1 VTARASFTQATAVH
15 EQQRGDGAR
24 VTYAAELDPGWT
36 VGGRPN
42 GGYLLAVLGRAAVA
56 VAAHQDVLAVSAHF
70 LRPPAVAPAQL
81 GLEVLHQG
89 RSVSTV
95 RATLGQE
102 GRTCVEALFTT
113 GELDETSAHWR
124 GELEPPAIAP
134 MEDCTRLV
142 AVTEEF
148 EVPLMDQ
155 LDLRLDPGS
164 LGWTAG
170 APTGRG
176 ELLGRL
182 ALLDEPAFDPL
193 SLLVAV
199 DAFPPATFD
208 VEVSGWVPTM
218 QLSAY
223 VRARPADGPVVV
235 RHRAQ
240 VITQGRV
247 DESTTVWDRNGAVVA
262 QATQLAG
269 IRLGPRP

>member
-1 VTARASFTQATAVH
+1 MLH
-15 EQQRGDGAR
+15 E
-24 VTYAAELDPGWT
+24 
-36 VGGRPN
+36 
-42 GGYLLAVLGRAAVA
+42 
-56 VAAHQDVLAVSAHF
+56 
-70 LRPPAVAPAQL
+70 
-81 GLEVLHQG
+81 G

-95 RATLGQE
+95 RAALRQDGQ
-102 GRTCVEALFTT
+102 TCVEALVTL
-113 GELDETSAHWR
+113 GHLDETSASWR
-124 GELEPPAIAP
+124 GELEPPAVAP
-134 MEDCTRLV
+134 LEDCTRV
-142 AVTEEF
+142 IAVTEAF

-164 LGWTAG
+164 LGWTVG
-170 APTGRG
+170 TPTGRG
-176 ELLGRL
+176 ELVGRL
-182 ALLDEPAFDPL
+182 ALLDEPGFDAL

-208 VEVSGWVPTM
+208 VEMSGWVPTI

-240 VITQGRV
+240 MITQGRV

-269 IRLGPRP
+269 IRLGSRP

>member
-1 VTARASFTQATAVH
+1 VSARATFTEASAVR
-15 EQQRGDGAR
+15 EQHRDGDRA
-24 VTYAAELDPGWT
+24 TYAADLHPGWT

-42 GGYLLAVLGRAAVA
+42 GGYLLAVLGRAA
-56 VAAHQDVLAVSAHF
+56 AATSRHPDVVAVSAHF
-70 LRPPAVAPAQL
+70 LRPPAVGAAEVE
-81 GLEVLHQG
+81 LEVLHEG
-89 RSVSTV
+89 RSVSTL
-95 RATLGQE
+95 RARLREDDQ
-102 GRTCVEALFTT
+102 TCVEALVTI
-113 GELDETSAHWR
+113 GHLDETGAAWR
-124 GELEPPAIAP
+124 GDVEPPEVAP
-134 MEDCTRLV
+134 MADCTRLI
-142 AVTEEF
+142 AVTDAF

-164 LGWTAG
+164 MGWRVG

-199 DAFPPATFD
+199 DAFPPAPFD
-208 VEVSGWVPTM
+208 VEITGWVPTI

-240 VITQGRV
+240 VIAQGRV

-269 IRLGPRP
+269 IRLAPRS

>member
-1 VTARASFTQATAVH
+1 MRETFTQASAVHERHRDGDRASFSADLH
-15 EQQRGDGAR
+15 
-24 VTYAAELDPGWT
+24 PGWG

-42 GGYLLAVLGRAAVA
+42 GGYLLAVLGRA
-56 VAAHQDVLAVSAHF
+56 VAATGRHPDVVAVSAHF
-70 LRPPAVAPAQL
+70 LRPPATGPADVE
-81 GLEVLHQG
+81 LEVLHEG

-95 RATLGQE
+95 RASLRQE
-102 GRTCVEALFTT
+102 GRTCVEALVTT
-113 GELDETSAHWR
+113 GDLDRTAPVWR
-124 GELEPPAIAP
+124 GEIEPPAVAA

-142 AVTEEF
+142 AVTDAF

-164 LGWTAG
+164 MGWTVG

-176 ELLGRL
+176 ELLGRI

-199 DAFPPATFD
+199 DAFPPAPFD
-208 VEVSGWVPTM
+208 VEVTGWVPTI

-240 VITQGRV
+240 VIAQGRV
-247 DESTTVWDRNGAVVA
+247 DETTTVWDRNGAVVA
-262 QATQLAG
+262 QGTQLAG
-269 IRLGPRP
+269 IRLAPR